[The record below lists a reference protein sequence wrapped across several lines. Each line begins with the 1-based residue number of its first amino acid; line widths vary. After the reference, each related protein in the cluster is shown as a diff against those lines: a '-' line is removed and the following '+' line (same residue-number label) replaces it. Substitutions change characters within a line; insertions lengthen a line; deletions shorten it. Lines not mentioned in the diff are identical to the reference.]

1 MSKIHTILGDWPA
14 PEYAWQAEFMPTKC
28 RGLLAVR
35 CYMHCCAALQHR
47 GHNPGLSPRRNTTR
61 AGPSSRQRK
70 QNGHANYYLGATQAP
85 PACSSCGSHRGG
97 MPTELSSL
105 APLEPVAGAHRDDV
119 VGKVPCKGL
128 PVLRCEGVA
137 RTAQSRMAEFM
148 YCHKGA

>member
-14 PEYAWQAEFMPTKC
+14 PEYAWQAEFMPPKC
-28 RGLLAVR
+28 RGLFAVR

-85 PACSSCGSHRGG
+85 PARAARVVLTEVEYRLSCPHWRHSNRLRG
-97 MPTELSSL
+97 PTETMWLVKSL
-105 APLEPVAGAHRDDV
+105 A
-119 VGKVPCKGL
+119 KGSL
-128 PVLRCEGVA
+128 FCVA
-137 RTAQSRMAEFM
+137 RV
-148 YCHKGA
+148 